1 MMMTFVNR
9 TRTVVDLMRIT
20 IIAKRNIS
28 IDLLGPE
35 SSYLII
41 SRINQKAIEK
51 ENGSMTKSIGNR

>member
-35 SSYLII
+35 SSYLTI
-41 SRINQKAIEK
+41 SRINQKAIKK